1 MTDPVKLGFLY
12 PGHSAEDDLPRL
24 ANLLSPG
31 VEAIIVHTTVA
42 EDAHTADALLDVGRS
57 DRLLAGAKTLKGLGG
72 VEAAC
77 WACTSGS
84 FVFGLEGARKQ
95 AEELQDYLGAPV
107 TSTSLAFVDALV
119 ATKLNKVAIAA
130 TYPKDL
136 ARQFADFLREGG
148 TEVVAVRGAE
158 IMSAAEVGTLNERDT
173 IDFVAI
179 GDHPDAEAVLVP
191 DTALHTVTVL
201 EQLEARI
208 GKPVIT
214 ANQVSMWQTLRIAG
228 ELKAQPKLGAL
239 FTVT

>member
-24 ANLLSPG
+24 ANLLSPK
-31 VEAIIVHTTVA
+31 VEATIVHTTVA
-42 EDAHTADALLDVGRS
+42 EDAHTIDALLDVGRS
-57 DRLLAGAKTLKGLGG
+57 DRLLAGARTLKELGG
-72 VEAAC
+72 VEATC

-95 AEELQDYLGAPV
+95 VEEVQDYLGAPV
-107 TSTSLAFVDALV
+107 TSTSLAFIDALV
-119 ATKLNKVAIAA
+119 AAKLNKVAIAA
-130 TYPKDL
+130 TYPQDL
-136 ARQFADFLREGG
+136 AQKFADFLQEGG
-148 TEVVAVRGAE
+148 VQVVAVRGAE
-158 IMSAAEVGTLNERDT
+158 IMTAVEAGTLNDRDV

-179 GDHPDAEAVLVP
+179 GDHPEAEAVLVP
-191 DTALHTVTVL
+191 DTALHTVAVL
-201 EQLEARI
+201 EQLEARV

-214 ANQVSMWQTLRIAG
+214 ANQVSMWQTLRLTG